1 LPIPGIELYTFHH
14 PVLLT
19 MEGAR
24 EYWKKRETATAAE
37 SSSALRFRPVVPG
50 AVLPKQALHREDAEA
65 QAQYVSPS
73 EM

>member
-1 LPIPGIELYTFHH
+1 
-14 PVLLT
+14 

-50 AVLPKQALHREDAEA
+50 AVLPRQALHRDDAEA
-65 QAQYVSPS
+65 QAQYVRPS